1 MRFLARRQL
10 SQSELVIRKY
20 GTSRTARWARRTL
33 ALPVIFLAAAGGY
46 LLWTYHGPT
55 PTTEIY
61 HGIFY
66 CCEELPNGPQSGG
79 LVHWVR
85 ADLNVPGVGI
95 FVTSKDPEAIARG
108 WQYRLQFTMSAV
120 AQQHLAA
127 AVNGTM
133 FATDAMWFRW
143 PGDLARSSETV
154 VADHV
159 VSHVDPNSY
168 LLWWDDGLVV
178 HLQKQKPPSAE
189 NLAAAKWAIGSQFP
203 LIVDGVIN
211 SWAGGDVDHR
221 TLIGTDPVRRLVW
234 IAAFDRSSDKF
245 AGEYLLKLGATLAV
259 TVDGGISTAMAIG
272 SDATGV
278 SGGRVVGDFRPVA
291 TQYGFRALPL
301 K

>member
-1 MRFLARRQL
+1 MAQA
-10 SQSELVIRKY
+10 
-20 GTSRTARWARRTL
+20 RTARWARRAL
-33 ALPVIFLAAAGGY
+33 ALPLIFLAAAGGY

-66 CCEELPNGPQSGG
+66 CCEELPSGPQSGG

-85 ADLNVPGVGI
+85 ADLNVPGVSI
-95 FVTSKDPEAIARG
+95 FVTPKDPEAVARG

-133 FATDAMWFRW
+133 FATDATWFRW

-178 HLQKQKPPSAE
+178 HLQKQSPPSAE
-189 NLAAAKWAIGSQFP
+189 RLGSGEMGDRQPDAADCRLESFNP
-203 LIVDGVIN
+203 
-211 SWAGGDVDHR
+211 WAGGC
-221 TLIGTDPVRRLVW
+221 GSSN
-234 IAAFDRSSDKF
+234 ADRSRFRSAAGLDCLLRRASATF
-245 AGEYLLKLGATLAV
+245 AGEYLRQTRGELCV
-259 TVDGGISTAMAIG
+259 TVDGGTSTAMAIG
-272 SDATGV
+272 SEAAGV

-291 TQYGFRALPL
+291 TQFGFRALPL
-301 K
+301 MQNAE

>member
-20 GTSRTARWARRTL
+20 GRSRTARWARRAL
-33 ALPVIFLAAAGGY
+33 ALPLIFVAVVGGY

-55 PTTEIY
+55 PTKEIY
-61 HGIFY
+61 QGIFY
-66 CCEELPNGPQSGG
+66 CCEELPDGPQSGG

-85 ADLNVPGVGI
+85 ADLNVPGVSI
-95 FVTSKDPEAIARG
+95 FVTPKDPEAVAKG

-133 FATDAMWFRW
+133 FGTDAMFFRW
-143 PGDLARSSETV
+143 PGDLARSSETL

-168 LLWWDDGLVV
+168 LLWWDDGLVA
-178 HLQKQKPPSAE
+178 HLKKEKPPSAWDLE
-189 NLAAAKWAIGSQFP
+189 RAKWAIGSQFA
-203 LIVDGVIN
+203 LIVDGAIN
-211 SWAGGDVDHR
+211 FWAGEGVDHR
-221 TLIGTDPVRRLVW
+221 TMIGADPVRRLVW
-234 IAAFDRSSDKF
+234 IAAFDRSSDRF

-259 TVDGGISTAMAIG
+259 TVDGGTSTAMAIG
-272 SDATGV
+272 SEAAGV
-278 SGGRVVGDFRPVA
+278 SGGRVAGDFRPVA
-291 TQYGFRALPL
+291 TQFGFRALPL

>member
-1 MRFLARRQL
+1 
-10 SQSELVIRKY
+10 
-20 GTSRTARWARRTL
+20 L
-33 ALPVIFLAAAGGY
+33 ALPVIFLTAAGGY
-46 LLWTYHGPT
+46 VLWTYHGPT

-66 CCEELPNGPQSGG
+66 CCEELPSGPQSGG

-291 TQYGFRALPL
+291 TQFGFRALPL